1 MMPETENAIRSVAK
15 EVIAEFRSKSN
26 QHSYR
31 ELLDKHCV
39 KISALCPPRF
49 PAWQWLNAFV
59 YRVSEN
65 KE

>member
-1 MMPETENAIRSVAK
+1 MAPETENAIRSAAK
-15 EVIAEFRSKSN
+15 DVIAEYRSKSK
-26 QHSYR
+26 QKSYR
-31 ELLDKHCV
+31 ELLDKHCI
-39 KISALCPPRF
+39 KISAICPPSF